1 MEKSGLKNAALLL
14 TIAVFYNILTFLC
27 AHADDNEVKET
38 RYYYAGT
45 IGDNLP
51 IQMELIFDSGD
62 VTGSYMYDKVGIPI
76 TLTGSLDSG
85 TAVLSLVEQDEKGL
99 KTGTFKGSV
108 ISEGK
113 DFGNYIEG
121 KWSKANGLTTLPFK
135 LTKVADFVSTGL
147 SVKGKYEATYMY
159 PSFVTG
165 TKAGRE
171 ISERLGK
178 EAASEKKK
186 FADQAEEFF
195 GSQESAGEWQED
207 YSYSI
212 QYYSPEL
219 ISLSG
224 EVFSYT
230 GGAHGNTFYVSSN
243 YWIKEDKA
251 LLLSLADLFA
261 PKSNYIKALSDF
273 CIRDLRKQQAG
284 WVLNGELKELKAE
297 DLSAFAVSPGGVTFA
312 FAPYVA
318 GPYVEG
324 PYFVTVGYGELKGA
338 LKPDGPLRQFLK

>member
-1 MEKSGLKNAALLL
+1 MNKAVLKNAACLLIF
-14 TIAVFYNILTFLC
+14 TVFYNISGPLY
-27 AHADDNEVKET
+27 AQADTNVVKET
-38 RYYYAGT
+38 RYYYIGT

-51 IQMELIFDSGD
+51 VQMELIFDSGD

-76 TLTGSLDSG
+76 SLSGSTDNGSG
-85 TAVLSLVEQDEKGL
+85 ALSLVEQDEKGL

-108 ISEGK
+108 KSEGK
-113 DFGNYIEG
+113 SFGKYIEG

-135 LTKVADFVSTGL
+135 LTKVADFVS
-147 SVKGKYEATYMY
+147 SNVNAKGKYEATFMY
-159 PSFVTG
+159 PSFVTAS
-165 TKAGRE
+165 KAGRD
-171 ISERLGK
+171 ISERLKG
-178 EAASEKKK
+178 EAAAEKKK
-186 FADQAEEFF
+186 FTNQAEEFF
-195 GSQESAGEWQED
+195 SSQESAGEWQED

-230 GGAHGNTFYVSSN
+230 GGAHGNTFYISSN

-251 LLLSLADLFA
+251 LLLSLPDLFT
-261 PKSNYIKALSDF
+261 PKSDYIKVLSDF
-273 CIRDLRKQQAG
+273 CIRDLRKQEAG

-297 DLSAFAVSPGGVTFA
+297 DLKAFVITPGGITFA
-312 FAPYVA
+312 FAPYAA

-324 PYFVTVGYGELKGA
+324 AYFVTVGYGEIKGVV
-338 LKPDGPLRQFLK
+338 KPDGPLRQFLK

>member
-1 MEKSGLKNAALLL
+1 MKRSGLKNAALLL
-14 TIAVFYNILTFLC
+14 MIAVFYSVLSCLC
-27 AHADDNEVKET
+27 AHADSTEARET

-62 VTGSYMYDKVGIPI
+62 VTGSYMYDRVGIPI
-76 TLTGSLDSG
+76 ALTGGMDSG

-99 KTGTFKGSV
+99 KTGTFKGNVKSQ
-108 ISEGK
+108 GK

-121 KWSKANGLTTLPFK
+121 QWSKANGLTTLPFK
-135 LTKVADFVSTGL
+135 LTKVADFVSVGL
-147 SVKGKYEATYMY
+147 NAKEKYEAAFMY

-165 TKAGRE
+165 TKSGRE
-171 ISERLGK
+171 ISDRLATG
-178 EAASEKKK
+178 AASEKNK
-186 FADQAEEFF
+186 FMDQAEEFF
-195 GSQESAGEWQED
+195 KSQESAGGWQED

-230 GGAHGNTFYVSSN
+230 GGAHGNTFYISSN

-251 LLLSLADLFA
+251 LLLSLPDLFL
-261 PKSNYIKALSDF
+261 PKSNYIKVISDF
-273 CIRDLRKQQAG
+273 CMRDLRKQEAG
-284 WVLNGELKELKAE
+284 WVLNGELKELKSE
-297 DLSAFAVSPGGVTFA
+297 DLKAFVISPGGVTFA

-324 PYFVTVGYGELKGA
+324 PYFVTVGYSELKGVV
-338 LKPDGPLRQFLK
+338 KPDGPLRQFLK